1 MDIKCPA
8 CQSGYRIPKE
18 KLPVD
23 KEVIAFSCPNCAH
36 PLTVDL
42 KELTKPDHSAEK
54 EITLEKPPSDGSN
67 LMDDLSQS
75 YDASEKPFDFVH
87 EGQRTA
93 LICESDP
100 GLNQKIRKTLENLNF
115 FCADAESTLAAL
127 KQMRYH
133 IFDLVVLNESFDGKE
148 PKDNPLR
155 VYLGR
160 LPMATRRNIFVVLLT
175 KRFRTTDNMA
185 AFNLSVNQ
193 VIHEKNIDEMEKIIQ
208 NGITEN
214 DTFYQ
219 VYKKN
224 LDSLGET
231 GAG

>member
-1 MDIKCPA
+1 MEIKCPA
-8 CQSGYRIPKE
+8 CQSEYRIPKE

-23 KEVIAFSCPNCAH
+23 KDVIAFPCPNCSH
-36 PLTVDL
+36 PLTLDL
-42 KELTKPDHSAEK
+42 KEINEPDRPSEK
-54 EITLEKPPSDGSN
+54 EITLEKQNNDTGDV
-67 LMDDLSQS
+67 MHELSQS

-100 GLNQKIRKTLENLNF
+100 GVNQKIRQVLENLNF
-115 FCADAESTLAAL
+115 YCAEAESTLAAL

-133 IFDLVVLNESFDGKE
+133 VFDLVVLNESFDGKE

-155 VYLGR
+155 IYLGR

-175 KRFRTTDNMA
+175 KRFRTMDNMA

-193 VIHEKNIDEMEKIIQ
+193 VIHEKNIDEMEQIIQ
-208 NGITEN
+208 NGIVDN
-214 DTFYQ
+214 DTFYK
-219 VYKKN
+219 VFKKT
-224 LDSLGET
+224 LDSLG
-231 GAG
+231 

>member
-1 MDIKCPA
+1 MEIKCPA
-8 CQSGYRIPKE
+8 CQAGYRIPKE

-23 KEVIAFSCPNCAH
+23 KDVIAFPCPNCTH
-36 PLTVDL
+36 PLTVNL
-42 KELTKPDHSAEK
+42 KEINEPDRPSEK
-54 EITLEKPPSDGSN
+54 KIALEKQN
-67 LMDDLSQS
+67 DDAGGLINGLSQS
-75 YDASEKPFDFVH
+75 YNAAEKPFDFVD

-100 GLNQKIRKTLENLNF
+100 GISQKIRLTLENLNF
-115 FCADAESTLAAL
+115 RYAEAKSTLAAL

-133 IFDLVVLNESFDGKE
+133 VFDLVVLNESFDGKE

-155 VYLGR
+155 IYLGR

-175 KRFRTTDNMA
+175 KRFRTMDNMA

-193 VIHEKNIDEMEKIIQ
+193 VIHESNIDEMEQIIR
-208 NGITEN
+208 NGIADN
-214 DTFYQ
+214 DIFYK
-219 VYKKN
+219 VFKKT

-231 GAG
+231 GSV

>member
-1 MDIKCPA
+1 MEIKCPA

-23 KEVIAFSCPNCAH
+23 KDVIAFPCPNCNR
-36 PLTVDL
+36 PLTVNL
-42 KELTKPDHSAEK
+42 KEINKPDRPSEK
-54 EITLEKPPSDGSN
+54 EITLEKQNDDGGEM
-67 LMDDLSQS
+67 MDGLSQS
-75 YDASEKPFDFVH
+75 YDAAEKPFDFVD

-100 GLNQKIRKTLENLNF
+100 GMNQKIRLALENLIF
-115 FCADAESTLAAL
+115 RYTEAESTLAAL

-133 IFDLVVLNESFDGKE
+133 VFDLVVLNESFDGVE

-155 VYLGR
+155 IYLSR
-160 LPMATRRNIFVVLLT
+160 LPMDTRRNMFVVLLT
-175 KRFRTTDNMA
+175 KRFRTMDNMA

-193 VIHEKNIDEMEKIIQ
+193 VIHEKNIDEMEQMIQ
-208 NGITEN
+208 NGIADN
-214 DTFYQ
+214 DTFYK
-219 VYKKN
+219 VFKKT

-231 GAG
+231 SPV